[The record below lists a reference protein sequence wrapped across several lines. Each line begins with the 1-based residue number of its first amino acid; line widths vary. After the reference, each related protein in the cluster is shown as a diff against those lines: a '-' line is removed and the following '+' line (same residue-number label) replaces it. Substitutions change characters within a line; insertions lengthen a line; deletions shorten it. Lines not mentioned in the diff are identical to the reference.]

1 MPLDNNNL
9 NVAGRGR
16 SNREVVL
23 NEIKEARRE
32 LQKLSQTLQVL
43 EQIVASKPDTGV
55 VKVEDRMA
63 SPLITLD
70 QIWPLTGW
78 ILSLYESFYMIGRMA
93 LGRDYAAGVSR
104 EFSKL
109 ITNVNAVSITLG
121 K

>member
-1 MPLDNNNL
+1 MPLDNNVL

-16 SNREVVL
+16 SNREVIL
-23 NEIKEARRE
+23 NEIKEARQE

-43 EQIVASKPDTGV
+43 EQIVAGKPETGV
-55 VKVEDRMA
+55 LKVEDRMA

-93 LGRDYAAGVSR
+93 LGRDYATGVSR
-104 EFSKL
+104 QFSKL
-109 ITNVNAVSITLG
+109 ITDVNAVPFSLG